1 MVPEH
6 PCSTVKR
13 TRILVVDDHPVV
25 REGLAVR
32 IQTQPDLIVC
42 GEAEDVAGALAQLG
56 AVRPEVAIVDLA
68 LKTGN
73 GIELIKRL
81 KARDPALRIIVCS
94 MYDESLYAERALR
107 AGAMGYVHKGR
118 ATREIL
124 EAIRSVQDGKVFL
137 SAELSSEVLGRLI
150 GRTRRKSAYPAIE
163 TLSDRELETF
173 ELIGQGLTTDRV
185 AERMNV
191 SPKTVETYRSRIKE
205 KLGLSS
211 FTEVVQRAVQWMV
224 ERV

>member
-1 MVPEH
+1 
-6 PCSTVKR
+6 
-13 TRILVVDDHPVV
+13 
-25 REGLAVR
+25 
-32 IQTQPDLIVC
+32 
-42 GEAEDVAGALAQLG
+42 
-56 AVRPEVAIVDLA
+56 
-68 LKTGN
+68 
-73 GIELIKRL
+73 
-81 KARDPALRIIVCS
+81 
-94 MYDESLYAERALR
+94 
-107 AGAMGYVHKGR
+107 VHKGR